1 MANAIPF
8 HSASI
13 QKESLQDSSIQKESL
28 QDNSIPREGIQ
39 DNPIQKENLQDSSI
53 QKESLQDT
61 SRLEDYVLTSKT
73 GSPLSL
79 RELFKAKNESLRKRK
94 EEEKPKV
101 KESTIKPMYS
111 RLMGY
116 TEELDIILSRY
127 KLMILE
133 DKIAEKAYMDLSEY
147 RCYADIDETKIPLLE
162 ERCKRYGI
170 DSYRY
175 GLYPVVFLVDIL
187 GLGVHQ
193 K

>member
-13 QKESLQDSSIQKESL
+13 QKESLRDSSIQKESL
-28 QDNSIPREGIQ
+28 RDNSIPREGIQ
-39 DNPIQKENLQDSSI
+39 DNPI

-79 RELFKAKNESLRKRK
+79 RELFKAKNESLRKGK
-94 EEEKPKV
+94 QEEKPKV

>member
-1 MANAIPF
+1 MASAIPF

-13 QKESLQDSSIQKESL
+13 HKASIQGT
-28 QDNSIPREGIQ
+28 SI
-39 DNPIQKENLQDSSI
+39 
-53 QKESLQDT
+53 QDT
-61 SRLEDYVLTSKT
+61 SIQDKSIQDRSIQDKSVQDKSIQDRSVQDSGRLEDYVLTSKS